1 MHVRHLQLDG
11 CNYFSTEGT
20 SAGGSV
26 INMMN
31 RKLVHLF
38 TTLTLAAVLTV
49 SVGSEV
55 HAARLSV
62 FKRTA
67 TSSVSAPKPTAGP
80 LAGEP
85 DTGNQGP
92 LPPKDGTYPTGGQ
105 LSAWAQRVSP
115 VIRMW
120 MRILRP

>member
-1 MHVRHLQLDG
+1 
-11 CNYFSTEGT
+11 
-20 SAGGSV
+20 
-26 INMMN
+26 MMN
-31 RKLVHLF
+31 RKLVHIF

-49 SVGSEV
+49 SVGSEA

-62 FKRTA
+62 FNKKTG
-67 TSSVSAPKPTAGP
+67 TSSVGAPKPSAGP

-85 DTGNQGP
+85 DTGQIGP
-92 LPPKDGTYPTGGQ
+92 LPPKVGAYPTGGQ
-105 LSAWAQRVSP
+105 LSGWAQRVSP